1 MGKPLKMRVLL
12 EVLGHE
18 IDLEVTTG
26 TIAILEDVY
35 DSALDVVIQWELGNP
50 LRVKRSKV
58 AECIARWIALQ
69 NKMPEGVRRR
79 EVLDYVMGA
88 AEDELNKFSGAI
100 QAAALYCTR
109 DAEGNTRITPEQFA
123 ELVAGRPITL
133 GKKKDDG
140 EKKEQA
146 PPPPA
151 PSSDQSTTS
160 PSAPGA

>member
-26 TIAILEDVY
+26 AIAILEDVY
-35 DSALDVVIQWELGNP
+35 DAALDVVIQWELGNP

-88 AEDELNKFSGAI
+88 SETELNVFSGAI

-109 DAEGNTRITPEQFA
+109 DAEGAPRITPEQFA
-123 ELVAGRPITL
+123 ELVAGRPIDL
-133 GKKKDDG
+133 GKKKGEGDG
-140 EKKEQA
+140 EKKDQA
-146 PPPPA
+146 PE
-151 PSSDQSTTS
+151 PSSEQSTTS